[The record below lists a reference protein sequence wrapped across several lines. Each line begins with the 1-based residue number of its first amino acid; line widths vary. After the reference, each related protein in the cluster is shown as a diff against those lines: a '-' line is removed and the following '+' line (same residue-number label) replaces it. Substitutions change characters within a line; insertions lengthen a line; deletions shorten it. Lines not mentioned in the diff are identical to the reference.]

1 MATDKTEVPVG
12 SVIGIG
18 LLSIGFIAAVHQG
31 IWGYYYSMYGEEQQR
46 KVLSVQS
53 GLLER
58 EHAEETQRLGTI
70 NQAMQQV
77 ATSVGTAQRP
87 SAIMPRPSTDLQALQ
102 GWQLRPRV
110 VPNPPPA
117 QGDLPA
123 GADTTAPTGA
133 QAPAPAPSN
142 APAANAA
149 APAAGVAPTA
159 PVPDAPAAPTTANGH
174 H

>member
-18 LLSIGFIAAVHQG
+18 LLSIAFVAAVHQG

-53 GLLER
+53 GILDRER
-58 EHAEETQRLGTI
+58 SEETQRLATI

-87 SAIMPRPSTDLQALQ
+87 ASIVPRPSTDLQALQ

-123 GADTTAPTGA
+123 GADTTAPA
-133 QAPAPAPSN
+133 AAPTPS
-142 APAANAA
+142 AAMPTTAAAVPAAVGAAAA
-149 APAAGVAPTA
+149 APAVA
-159 PVPDAPAAPTTANGH
+159 APAAPSTANGH

>member
-53 GLLER
+53 GILDRER
-58 EHAEETQRLGTI
+58 AEETQRLASI

-87 SAIMPRPSTDLQALQ
+87 SSIVPRPSTDLQALQ

-117 QGDLPA
+117 QGDIPA
-123 GADTTAPTGA
+123 GADTSAPAPSSAPAGGVGAPAVAAAPTAPAVAAPT
-133 QAPAPAPSN
+133 APAPAN
-142 APAANAA
+142 E
-149 APAAGVAPTA
+149 
-159 PVPDAPAAPTTANGH
+159 H

>member
-12 SVIGIG
+12 SVITIG
-18 LLSIGFIAAVHQG
+18 LLSIGFLAAVHQG

-53 GLLER
+53 GILDR
-58 EHAEETQRLGTI
+58 EHTEETQRLASI
-70 NQAMQQV
+70 DRAMQQV
-77 ATSVGTAQRP
+77 GSSVGTPQRP
-87 SAIMPRPSTDLQALQ
+87 SSIMPRPSTDLQPLQ

-117 QGDLPA
+117 QGDIPA
-123 GADTTAPTGA
+123 GADTTAPAGV
-133 QAPAPAPSN
+133 QAPAPAQAN
-142 APAANAA
+142 APVANAA
-149 APAAGVAPTA
+149 ASAAGVAPTA
-159 PVPDAPAAPTTANGH
+159 PGPEAHAAPTTANGH